1 MSRNFADLFEH
12 SVDAMPDRVA
22 LIEGDRVLTFHDLDA
37 QADRLADYLASI
49 GVGPGTHIGFQ
60 MHNGIDTMT
69 TLIACFK
76 ARAVP
81 ININYRYGVEELR
94 YVYDNAD
101 LEVLFY
107 HAPYEHAAREAAAL
121 TPALRHL
128 IVVGDRAT
136 DNGATGAAR
145 TTGETRTTDGSRAT
159 DNTPGDHGHAP
170 HRAAPARPNAVAAH
184 PIGATTAVDSV
195 PYEQAIASGSPMRR
209 TSDRSPDDLF
219 MMYTGGTTGLPKGVM
234 WRQEDMWRVLGGG
247 IDFYTGEPVSDE
259 YQQSRV
265 GAQVDPS
272 IWFVLPP
279 LIHAAAMMPTF
290 TALWSGNTVMFEPRF
305 DAHRVWE
312 VVAQRRPQIMVIT
325 GDAMARPLIDAYRAQ
340 SVDASCLVAI
350 ASGAALLSQQ
360 VKNTLLEMFPST
372 VISDSIGSSETGFG
386 GIGFAQKDDDPGR
399 GPRVQTGRGAV
410 VVDDAGRPVEPGAEG
425 WLAKTGAVPIGYYKD
440 PEKTG
445 RLFQTVD
452 GIRMVVTDDRARSER
467 DGSVTLIGRGNMV
480 VNTGG
485 EKVFVEEVES
495 VVKAHDAIYDAVVIG
510 VPHER
515 WGQQVAA
522 VVSVTG
528 AGAVDFAALESHVR
542 RHLAGYKVPRKIWI
556 AAAISRAPSGKPDYR
571 WAKEYSAGRA
581 PDHEAG

>member
-1 MSRNFADLFEH
+1 MSCNFADLFEH
-12 SVDAMPDRVA
+12 SVDAMPDRIA
-22 LIEGDRVLTFHDLDA
+22 LIEGDRALTFRDLDA
-37 QADRLADYLASI
+37 LADRLADYLSSI

-60 MHNGIDTMT
+60 MHNSIETMT

-81 ININYRYGVEELR
+81 ININYRYGVAELR
-94 YVYDNAD
+94 YIYDNAD
-101 LEVLFY
+101 LEVLIY
-107 HAPYEHAAREAAAL
+107 HAEYEQAAREAAAL
-121 TPALRHL
+121 VPALRHL
-128 IVVGDRAT
+128 IVVDNRASA
-136 DNGATGAAR
+136 DA
-145 TTGETRTTDGSRAT
+145 S
-159 DNTPGDHGHAP
+159 
-170 HRAAPARPNAVAAH
+170 
-184 PIGATTAVDSV
+184 TADPV
-195 PYEQAIASGSPMRR
+195 PFEQALAAGSPTRR

-247 IDFYTGEPVSDE
+247 IDFYTGVPVSDE

-265 GAQVDPS
+265 GAQVDPG

-305 DAHRVWE
+305 DARRVWQ

-325 GDAMARPLIDAYRAQ
+325 GDAMARPLIDAYRARP
-340 SVDASCLVAI
+340 VDASSLIAI
-350 ASGAALLSQQ
+350 ASGAALLSQP
-360 VKNTLLEMFPST
+360 VKNTLLELFPSSA
-372 VISDSIGSSETGFG
+372 VSDSIGSSETGFG

-440 PEKTG
+440 QEKTD
-445 RLFQTVD
+445 RLFHTVD
-452 GIRMVVTDDRARSER
+452 GTRIVVTDDRARAER

-522 VVSVTG
+522 VVSVTE
-528 AGAVDFAALESHVR
+528 ALDFAALESHVR
-542 RHLAGYKVPRKIWI
+542 GHLAGYKVPRQIWI

-571 WAKEYSAGRA
+571 WAKQYSADRA
-581 PDHEAG
+581 PDHQAG